1 MQQRSIADD
10 ASRLK
15 GLLPF
20 IGDIPLHQIHDGTL
34 SPYIDDCMAK
44 GLKKKTIN
52 NGLEVVRRILNR
64 AARKWRDEH
73 GLTWLETPPLLS
85 MLEVDDARRPYPLSW
100 SEQKTLLR
108 NLPDHLSRMTLFK
121 VNTGTRE
128 QEVCQ
133 LRWDWEIQIPEL
145 STSVF
150 LVPAQVVKNKE
161 DRLVVLNPIARSLVE
176 AQRDVHPSRVFT
188 YRDRPVGNMYNSAWK
203 RARLAAAK
211 AHAKEHD
218 EPIQWGFANL
228 RVHDLKHTFG
238 RRLRA
243 AGVSLETRKVLLGHR
258 NGDIT
263 SHYSAP
269 EIEELLAAA
278 SRVCGVNPRK
288 TPALTILKRKTG

>member
-1 MQQRSIADD
+1 MDDFADKLPDTWQTHGGVFIPMYQSEALWISFSGGYPCAVKIAAGKINAVSGKSWSNDLSD
-10 ASRLK
+10 KPQDYAVIPD
-15 GLLPF
+15 LPWLDGFNVSEDF
-20 IGDIPLHQIHDGTL
+20 IRQFVAMPLGEGYTAEEQVTGK
-34 SPYIDDCMAK
+34 A
-44 GLKKKTIN
+44 
-52 NGLEVVRRILNR
+52 
-64 AARKWRDEH
+64 EH
-73 GLTWLETPPLLS
+73 GGLQITVYPMKHDVYVEQFERLVGAETDFLEIPAFLS
-85 MLEVDDARRPYPLSW
+85 
-100 SEQKTLLR
+100 
-108 NLPDHLSRMTLFK
+108 K
-121 VNTGTRE
+121 V
-128 QEVCQ
+128 C
-133 LRWDWEIQIPEL
+133 
-145 STSVF
+145 
-150 LVPAQVVKNKE
+150 
-161 DRLVVLNPIARSLVE
+161 DRLVVLNPIAKSLVE

-278 SRVCGVNPRK
+278 NRVCGVNPRK